1 MYHRNDGSIKDNAVQ
16 NRFTAYLKQAIHN
29 KRIDY
34 LYKQNP
40 NLDSLTDSI
49 EYLADESED
58 PLAMYAE
65 YDLLKRAL
73 QRIKERERYILLA
86 RVIDDKSFDQIASEV
101 GLGYKGTTAV
111 YYCTLKKLHKILED
125 EKDGL

>member
-16 NRFTAYLKQAIHN
+16 NQFTAYLKQAIHN

-34 LYKQNP
+34 LYKQKP
-40 NLDSLTDSI
+40 NLDSLTDNI

-58 PLAMYAE
+58 PIAMYAE
-65 YDLLKRAL
+65 CDLLKRAL
-73 QRIKERERYILLA
+73 QGIKERERYILLA
-86 RVIDDKSFDQIASEV
+86 RIIDDKSFDQIASEV

-111 YYCTLKKLHKILED
+111 YYRTLKKLYKILED

>member
-16 NRFTAYLKQAIHN
+16 NQFTAYLKQAIHN

-34 LYKQNP
+34 LYKQKP
-40 NLDSLTDSI
+40 NLDSLTDNI

-58 PLAMYAE
+58 PIAMYAE
-65 YDLLKRAL
+65 CDLLKRAL
-73 QRIKERERYILLA
+73 QRLKERERYILLA
-86 RVIDDKSFDQIASEV
+86 RIIDDKRFGQIASEV

-111 YYCTLKKLHKILED
+111 YYRTLKKLYKILED